1 MKDPFRYL
9 DNKKRASMEL
19 ILIAED
25 EQILQNLYDSISKYL
40 SQDAISLA
48 GGLAEIVIANYEVMD
63 NE

>member
-25 EQILQNLYDSISKYL
+25 EQILQNLHDSISKYL
-40 SQDAISLA
+40 SQLS
-48 GGLAEIVIANYEVMD
+48 GGLGEIVIAKYEVMD

>member
-25 EQILQNLYDSISKYL
+25 EQILQNLHDSISKYL
-40 SQDAISLA
+40 SRLS
-48 GGLAEIVIANYEVMD
+48 GGLGEIVIANYEVMD

>member
-40 SQDAISLA
+40 SQLS
-48 GGLAEIVIANYEVMD
+48 GGLGEIVIANYEVMD

>member
-25 EQILQNLYDSISKYL
+25 EQILQNLHDSISKYL
-40 SQDAISLA
+40 SQLS
-48 GGLAEIVIANYEVMD
+48 GGLGEMVIANYEVMD

>member
-25 EQILQNLYDSISKYL
+25 EKRLEQVRRFIGFALTHLIDS
-40 SQDAISLA
+40 
-48 GGLAEIVIANYEVMD
+48 EEVTIAKYEVMD

>member
-25 EQILQNLYDSISKYL
+25 EEQLEELRINIVYALTKMNLPE
-40 SQDAISLA
+40 
-48 GGLAEIVIANYEVMD
+48 EIIVANYEVMD
-63 NE
+63 NECE

>member
-19 ILIAED
+19 ILTAED
-25 EQILQNLYDSISKYL
+25 EKRLERLRRLITF
-40 SQDAISLA
+40 SLIN
-48 GGLAEIVIANYEVMD
+48 EIRSNEITIATYEVMD

>member
-25 EQILQNLYDSISKYL
+25 EQILQNLHDSISKYL
-40 SQDAISLA
+40 SQLS
-48 GGLAEIVIANYEVMD
+48 GGLGEIVIANYEVMD